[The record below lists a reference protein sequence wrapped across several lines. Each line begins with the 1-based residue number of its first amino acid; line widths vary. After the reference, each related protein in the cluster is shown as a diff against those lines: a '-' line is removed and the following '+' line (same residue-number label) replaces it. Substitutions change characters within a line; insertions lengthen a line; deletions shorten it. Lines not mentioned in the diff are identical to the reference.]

1 MPPKFNVMNTR
12 YLKNPPPP
20 KVEEEIDEETG
31 EVVVQKEY
39 KGKPITHEQV
49 LELEYKAL
57 VCEGQ
62 TLYFRNEFYRA
73 IDAFT
78 KAMNINKEDLNILID
93 RANCYIQVGN
103 PKAALLDINAVLKHK
118 PEDTRAI
125 LAKAEAFFSMGEF
138 EFALVFF
145 EKGLAIRKDLAAFK
159 DGITKSTHAILDSIN
174 GEKPFQPNPNFAVS
188 RPRRP
193 LTEVK
198 TRTPMEK
205 DEDDDRDNFEGLLPE
220 KVEPLNL
227 TTEDKSAY
235 LGELSLDY
243 DYLVE
248 LREETI
254 QRQDE
259 EYGKKE
265 DETILKFTNEGIV
278 YLDQR
283 AQFWSQ
289 QGGNDANKEKTAR
302 SGSPHALSRPQT
314 ATNRPPSARRHAP
327 TVRRV
332 PKEPGRPITPRR
344 PNTGTERQPHYEMS
358 KIQLYEA
365 KYGKKT

>member
-1 MPPKFNVMNTR
+1 MSPPKFNVMNTR

-20 KVEEEIDEETG
+20 KQEEEIDEETG

-39 KGKPITHEQV
+39 KGKPITREQA

-73 IDAFT
+73 IDSFT
-78 KAMNINKEDLNILID
+78 KATNINKEDVSILID

-103 PKAALLDINAVLKHK
+103 PKAALLDINAVLKNK
-118 PEDTRAI
+118 PDDTRAI

-159 DGITKSTHAILDSIN
+159 DGITKATHAILDSIN

-188 RPRRP
+188 RPRKP
-193 LTEVK
+193 LTAVK

-205 DEDDDRDNFEGLLPE
+205 DEDDDRDNFDGLLPE

-227 TTEDKSAY
+227 TTENKSSY

-265 DETILKFTNEGIV
+265 DEAILKYANEGIV
-278 YLDQR
+278 YLEQR

-289 QGGNDANKEKTAR
+289 QGTTEVSKENSAR
-302 SGSPHALSRPQT
+302 VETLLLRPQT
-314 ATNRPPSARRHAP
+314 ATNRPPSARRNAP
-327 TVRRV
+327 KVTRV
-332 PKEPGRPITPRR
+332 PKESGRPKPPRR
-344 PNTGTERQPHYEMS
+344 PQTGGERPPHYEMS